1 MGQKVNPHGLRVGVI
16 KDWDS
21 RWYASEEKVGD
32 LIVEDQKIRK
42 FLKKTL
48 YGAGVPRIEIE
59 RSADVVTV
67 FLHCARP
74 GMVIGQGGK
83 QIEEYRAALEKLI
96 GKKTRLNIV
105 EVKNPD
111 MDAQLVAE
119 NIAQQL
125 EKRISHRRAMK
136 NAMARAMRAGAKG
149 IKTCCSGRLGG
160 REIAGVEHYHEG
172 TIPLQTIRADIEY
185 GFAEAA
191 TTFGRIGVKVWIYKG
206 EVLSQTLRTTPRTM
220 DTSKPYQERR
230 ERRRRDDRR
239 GGGGFNRDRQGGGFS
254 RDRQG
259 APGGGFNRDRQGG
272 APGGGF
278 NRGGQGAPG
287 GGFNRDRQGGAPGGF
302 NRGGQGGGFSRGGQ
316 GGGFSRDRQ
325 GAPGGFNRQAGLN
338 RQVSAPRPAPRPAEG
353 AAPAAPAKE
362 EGGAE

>member
-42 FLKKTL
+42 YLKKTL
-48 YGAGVPRIEIE
+48 YGAGVPKIEIE
-59 RSADVVTV
+59 RSNDIVTIY
-67 FLHCARP
+67 LHCARP
-74 GMVIGQGGK
+74 GVVIGKGGE
-83 QIEEYRAALEKLI
+83 QIEQYRLAVEKMI
-96 GKKTRLNIV
+96 GKKVKLNIV
-105 EVKNPD
+105 EVRNPD
-111 MDAQLVAE
+111 MNAQLVAE

-136 NAMARAMRAGAKG
+136 NSMARAMRAGAKG
-149 IKTCCSGRLGG
+149 IKVCCSGRLGG

-185 GFAEAA
+185 GFTEAA
-191 TTFGRIGVKVWIYKG
+191 TTYGRIGVKVWIYKG

-230 ERRRRDDRR
+230 ERRPRRDGDRR
-239 GGGGFNRDRQGGGFS
+239 GGFGGDRRNGGFNRDRQGG
-254 RDRQG
+254 
-259 APGGGFNRDRQGG
+259 FNRQGG
-272 APGGGF
+272 AERRPQGGF
-278 NRGGQGAPG
+278 RPNTNRP
-287 GGFNRDRQGGAPGGF
+287 
-302 NRGGQGGGFSRGGQ
+302 
-316 GGGFSRDRQ
+316 
-325 GAPGGFNRQAGLN
+325 
-338 RQVSAPRPAPRPAEG
+338 

-362 EGGAE
+362 GGAN

>member
-48 YGAGVPRIEIE
+48 YGAGVPKIEIE
-59 RSADVVTV
+59 RSNEVVTIY
-67 FLHCARP
+67 LHCARP
-74 GMVIGQGGK
+74 GVVIGKGGE
-83 QIEEYRAALEKLI
+83 QIEQYRQAVEKMI
-96 GKKTRLNIV
+96 GKKVKLNIV
-105 EVKNPD
+105 EVKSPD
-111 MDAQLVAE
+111 MNAQLVAE

-149 IKTCCSGRLGG
+149 IKVCCSGRLGG

-230 ERRRRDDRR
+230 ERRPRRDGERR
-239 GGGGFNRDRQGGGFS
+239 GNFNRDRQNGGN
-254 RDRQG
+254 
-259 APGGGFNRDRQGG
+259 FNRDRQNGG
-272 APGGGF
+272 NFNRGQGRPQGGF
-278 NRGGQGAPG
+278 NRT
-287 GGFNRDRQGGAPGGF
+287 NRP
-302 NRGGQGGGFSRGGQ
+302 
-316 GGGFSRDRQ
+316 
-325 GAPGGFNRQAGLN
+325 
-338 RQVSAPRPAPRPAEG
+338 
-353 AAPAAPAKE
+353 AAPAAAK
-362 EGGAE
+362 EGGAN

>member
-42 FLKKTL
+42 YLKKTL
-48 YGAGVPRIEIE
+48 YGAGVPKIEIE
-59 RSADVVTV
+59 RSNDIVTIY
-67 FLHCARP
+67 LHCARP
-74 GMVIGQGGK
+74 GVVIGKGGE
-83 QIEEYRAALEKLI
+83 QIEQYRLAVEKMI
-96 GKKTRLNIV
+96 GKKVKLNIV
-105 EVKNPD
+105 EVRNPD
-111 MDAQLVAE
+111 MNAQLVAE

-136 NAMARAMRAGAKG
+136 NSLARAMRAGAKG
-149 IKTCCSGRLGG
+149 IKVCCSGRLGG

-230 ERRRRDDRR
+230 ERRPRRDGDRR
-239 GGGGFNRDRQGGGFS
+239 GGFGGDRRNGGFNRDRQGG
-254 RDRQG
+254 
-259 APGGGFNRDRQGG
+259 FNRQGG
-272 APGGGF
+272 AERRPQGGF
-278 NRGGQGAPG
+278 RPNTNRP
-287 GGFNRDRQGGAPGGF
+287 
-302 NRGGQGGGFSRGGQ
+302 
-316 GGGFSRDRQ
+316 
-325 GAPGGFNRQAGLN
+325 
-338 RQVSAPRPAPRPAEG
+338 

-362 EGGAE
+362 GGAN